1 MLWLGSPFCPDTRW
15 WASTLE
21 RPNRQH
27 CHPHGNKNKKSPLA
41 PSSRIAVV
49 SPSILEP
56 SLHARIAAACSTATV
71 LPPPAFLSPH
81 CHSPLAA
88 EFYKPT
94 RRGPQ
99 WLLDCSS
106 VTLFTTPSRLHA
118 AILPPSPLHP
128 SAIYWLPQFPTRLA
142 MAAGGAMCLFQVC
155 YVSSVCCICCNGY
168 MRMLQV
174 YVLSVSVVLYVCFTH
189 FIYMFHVFHWCY

>member
-1 MLWLGSPFCPDTRW
+1 MLWLGSLFRPDARW

-27 CHPHGNKNKKSPLA
+27 CHPHENKNKKSPLA

-81 CHSPLAA
+81 CHLPLAA

-106 VTLFTTPSRLHA
+106 VALFTTPSRLPT
-118 AILPPSPLHP
+118 AILSLHYTRAPLARYHRSPIGRP
-128 SAIYWLPQFPTRLA
+128 WAQA
-142 MAAGGAMCLFQVC
+142 MSCFRCFKHMF
-155 YVSSVCCICCNGY
+155 SSVSFGCCIYCNGY
-168 MRMLQV
+168 ICMLAV
-174 YVLSVSVVLYVCFTH
+174 YV
-189 FIYMFHVFHWCY
+189 

>member
-1 MLWLGSPFCPDTRW
+1 MLWLGSPFCPDTLW

-49 SPSILEP
+49 SPSILQP

-99 WLLDCSS
+99 WLLYCSS
-106 VTLFTTPSRLHA
+106 VALFTTPSRLLA
-118 AILPPSPLHP
+118 AILPLHCTRAPFTGYRSSPPVRSWMPATPCFKWSRCFRSCFQVFHLDG
-128 SAIYWLPQFPTRLA
+128 AYVA
-142 MAAGGAMCLFQVC
+142 MAIICFKCFKRMFQVFH
-155 YVSSVCCICCNGY
+155 
-168 MRMLQV
+168 V
-174 YVLSVSVVLYVCFTH
+174 YVAEVYLDFA
-189 FIYMFHVFHWCY
+189 

>member
-41 PSSRIAVV
+41 PSSGIAVV

-71 LPPPAFLSPH
+71 LPCGGINPYTLMAKLGLARISGSSPPKDDVWP
-81 CHSPLAA
+81 
-88 EFYKPT
+88 
-94 RRGPQ
+94 G
-99 WLLDCSS
+99 
-106 VTLFTTPSRLHA
+106 
-118 AILPPSPLHP
+118 
-128 SAIYWLPQFPTRLA
+128 
-142 MAAGGAMCLFQVC
+142 
-155 YVSSVCCICCNGY
+155 
-168 MRMLQV
+168 
-174 YVLSVSVVLYVCFTH
+174 
-189 FIYMFHVFHWCY
+189 

>member
-81 CHSPLAA
+81 CHSPLTA
-88 EFYKPT
+88 EFYRPT

-106 VTLFTTPSRLHA
+106 VALFTTPSRLLA
-118 AILPPSPLHP
+118 AILPLHCTRAPFTGYRSSPP
-128 SAIYWLPQFPTRLA
+128 GWPWLP
-142 MAAGGAMCLFQVC
+142 AAPCVC
-155 YVSSVCCICCNGY
+155 FNCVSEVIFKCFIC
-168 MRMLQV
+168 MLRMLQWLHT
-174 YVLSVSVVLYVCFTH
+174 YVASICFKHFSCLRRMFHAFHLYV
-189 FIYMFHVFHWCY
+189 